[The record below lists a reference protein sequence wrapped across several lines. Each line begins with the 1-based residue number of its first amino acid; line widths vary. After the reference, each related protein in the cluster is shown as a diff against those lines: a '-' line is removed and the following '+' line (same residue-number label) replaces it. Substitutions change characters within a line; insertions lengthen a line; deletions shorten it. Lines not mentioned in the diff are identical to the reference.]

1 MNINIPGIDTQQA
14 IKNSG
19 SMEMFMELL
28 TDVYKL
34 IDDKSDQ
41 VEAYL
46 NEKDISRYTVL
57 VHSLKTTCQMIGAM
71 DLREQFYTLE
81 MLGKENQLE
90 QIQELTPAVLNSFR
104 DLKPYLAPY
113 ASSTNEATLAYDRN
127 AVSEYLHKLISAM
140 DDFAL
145 DEAEAAINALLAYNY
160 DDTIGN
166 QIHKLEGLVANL
178 DYDEARDLAT
188 EILKAI

>member
-19 SMEMFMELL
+19 SIEMFMELL

-81 MLGKENQLE
+81 KLGKENNLE
-90 QIQELTPAVLNSFR
+90 QIEKFTPDVLKVFR
-104 DLKPYLAPY
+104 SLKPYLESFVPKDDSPKADFDK
-113 ASSTNEATLAYDRN
+113 NEVESAL
-127 AVSEYLHKLISAM
+127 KLLVTSI
-140 DDFAL
+140 DDFDLNSAE
-145 DEAEAAINALLAYNY
+145 EAIKKLTSYSY
-160 DDTIGN
+160 DSGLSD
-166 QIHKLEGLVANL
+166 KMSSLEKQVSNL
-178 DYDEARDLAT
+178 DYDEAKELA
-188 EILKAI
+188 EQILLSL